1 MVTQTQYSNSVDFI
15 SRFQADTFSMEI
27 LDDTTGNWEG
37 YIGIGGELV
46 QAAGFDAGTG
56 NGWYDDTLI

>member
-1 MVTQTQYSNSVDFI
+1 MVTQAQYTNAAHFF
-15 SRFQADTFSMEI
+15 RLFAADTFSMEMS
-27 LDDTTGNWEG
+27 DDTTGNWEG

-46 QAAGFDAGTG
+46 QAAGFDASTG

>member
-1 MVTQTQYSNSVDFI
+1 MVTQTLYNNSVDFF
-15 SRFQADTFSMEI
+15 SRFEADTFSMEI

-37 YIGIGGELV
+37 YIGVGGELV
-46 QAAGFDAGTG
+46 QAAGFNADTG